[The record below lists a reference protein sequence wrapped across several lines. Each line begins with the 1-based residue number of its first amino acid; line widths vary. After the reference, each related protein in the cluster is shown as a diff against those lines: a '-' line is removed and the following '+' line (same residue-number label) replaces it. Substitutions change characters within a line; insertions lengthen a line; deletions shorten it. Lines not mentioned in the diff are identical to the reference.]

1 MNTDTPASQLGTA
14 QTTPQRHDIAET
26 LQAAGVA
33 PKRVLELGQGRTLAH
48 WQNRKGLI
56 HYEKPNHHALSIY
69 TQRGDK
75 AARVVDGQAVSHG
88 FPGAACLFPAGSQST
103 WLIDGPFEFFHLY
116 FSDRDIARCAAET
129 WDCEPD
135 RVRLSELYHGND
147 PLLAQA
153 GQLLSL
159 SDWQAA
165 GQTMAM
171 DHLAQWLLLQI
182 VSRHSTVQKATP
194 ELTGQL
200 SQRYQ
205 RLLQERIDA
214 ELDQPLTLADMASWV
229 NLSPYH
235 FARLFRASFG
245 CAPYQYVLE
254 QRLIRARQLL
264 RQPTSKITAVA
275 LACGF
280 NDHSQFSRAFR
291 KRYGVTPS
299 GFRATSGLVD

>member
-1 MNTDTPASQLGTA
+1 MHQEPNPD
-14 QTTPQRHDIAET
+14 QTVPQRRDIAET

-33 PKRVLELGQGRTLAH
+33 PKKLLELGQGRALAH

-56 HYEKPNHHALSIY
+56 HYEKPSHHALSIY

-75 AARVVDGQAVSHG
+75 AARMVNGQAVSHG

-116 FSDRDIARCAAET
+116 FNDLDVARCAAET

-135 RVRLSELYHGND
+135 RVQLGEFYHGND
-147 PLLAQA
+147 PVLAQA
-153 GQLLSL
+153 GQLLAM

-165 GQTMAM
+165 GQPMAL
-171 DHLAQWLLLQI
+171 DHLAQWLLLQV
-182 VSRHSTVQKATP
+182 VSRHSSLQQAAP
-194 ELTGQL
+194 EVTGQL
-200 SQRYQ
+200 SQRY
-205 RLLQERIDA
+205 RLRLQERIDA
-214 ELDQPLTLADMASWV
+214 ELDQSLTLADMAGWV

-235 FARLFRASFG
+235 FARLFRATFG
-245 CAPYQYVLE
+245 CAPYQYVQE
-254 QRLIRARQLL
+254 QRLIRAKELL
-264 RQPTSKITAVA
+264 RRPGNKITAVA

-299 GFRATSGLVD
+299 AFRTEAGIRE